1 MFFPFCAVGY
11 PRCVLCSGLSSIF
24 VLFPVCPFL
33 SASFQTAAFVFGRGV
48 SAVFL
53 CTSQVNVCRSCVV
66 VCLPVLV
73 FALVIRG
80 LVVMMMT
87 ATVVRLRI
95 RWLVGSRSLV
105 WVSEVISFSLEYR
118 NVVSSIWVG
127 LLQGVAMT
135 VVIWG
140 VSRLWV
146 EVLTGWGV
154 GGSELAVFR
163 VIVTVG
169 IACW

>member
-1 MFFPFCAVGY
+1 
-11 PRCVLCSGLSSIF
+11 
-24 VLFPVCPFL
+24 
-33 SASFQTAAFVFGRGV
+33 
-48 SAVFL
+48 
-53 CTSQVNVCRSCVV
+53 
-66 VCLPVLV
+66 
-73 FALVIRG
+73 
-80 LVVMMMT
+80 MMT